1 MTASHR
7 SRARRTRIDRRA
19 RNRGRQLRATLESLE
34 SRAVLSAMPVGG
46 QFMVDESLS
55 PPENTA
61 VAAILDTSPGTGG
74 RFISVWQ
81 TYGADAFDVVAQ
93 VYDRDG
99 TPLGDGPFAVNEPAV
114 LETGD
119 GNQIAA
125 SVASD
130 GNGRFVVAW
139 QSEDTVA
146 GGYDVYYRMGTVD
159 GAGAVTL
166 SAPARAN
173 TLTTLGD
180 QTAPSVAMATDGDFV
195 LTWQGDA
202 ADGMDVFY
210 KRGTVAG
217 LQTGDEAVVST
228 YTTGDQASPRAAID
242 VATGDF
248 VIAWRGPDPTAA
260 GEEGEVASGV
270 FFKVFNADTL
280 ADTGDVRA
288 NASAYN
294 DIVAPA
300 VAMNSAGGIVV
311 AWQVEGAESSGSDI
325 YGRRFAFDRGPATAA
340 PLATATAGTGDFAWN
355 TTTARPQ
362 RAPTVGI
369 DADGDIFA
377 AWQSQQQDGFSWG
390 IFGRRYDAGG
400 DALGAESLV
409 NTGIQ
414 SGPQVAPRIAMD
426 ATGRTVVVWV
436 GPLVPEVE
444 EGGRQPSIRAQLY
457 DNAGG
462 AAGGGELSLATYVG
476 LEDQPVVVAA
486 DAAGNFVVVWQSWEA
501 AGDGSDFGIFARLF
515 QADGTPIDLDENGL
529 DDDTLLVNT
538 LTVGGQSSPAVAMD
552 AAGNFVVVWQ
562 STQGDA
568 AGTSIRGRRYNASFK
583 GWADDEDFAVNATTA
598 GDQVAP
604 AVAMDAAGNFT
615 VVWVGSDEDPDTV
628 DIEGTGIFGR
638 RFAAAGTPQPGGE
651 FRVNAERR
659 TSQSGPAI
667 AVNAAGA
674 AAIAWVSDHN
684 VLADPEDTE
693 KSIFF
698 AWYSATG
705 ERLVADDTL
714 AHVYTKDGQESPA
727 VGIDAAGDFTLVWQ
741 SINQELNLDGTGS
754 SWGVYGRQF
763 VVDPVAG
770 TISSPQSQEFRVN
783 QTVAES
789 QRFPAIGV
797 DAAGRFAVAW
807 QTIGQD
813 AASWGIF
820 ARQYAADGLPVG
832 SEARVN
838 TVQTGPQI
846 LPAVAQRPTGDFG
859 IFWSG
864 QGLDRIEGTSG
875 QRYRLIADD
884 FNRGDQPS
892 LGPDWTARV
901 GSYDIQGN
909 VAAVQTPLGV
919 ATLDGTNLTDVAVE
933 ALIVLGG
940 PAYSYGGVIARYAGP
955 GDANMYWGGIKR
967 LDGEFS
973 AEIWKQVGG
982 KWSLVGTR
990 PVSAGTGVVRL
1001 EVIGDALRLFFADEL
1016 VVFANDRSIMGA
1028 GGVGI
1033 RGSAETTADDF
1044 RFVALQNVAGT
1055 YTFRDFFNL
1064 SAGSQP
1070 SRFWVDRAGDF
1081 TIGGNAAV
1089 GRGAVNNFTLNAPA
1103 GSDGT
1108 VLATVV
1114 TDVAGSYA
1122 GASGRYTGFGDR
1134 DLYWAGLA
1142 NRSNALFAEIWRIQN
1157 GGYFRLASTPL
1168 PAADP
1173 TVAHDV
1179 RFDLVGD
1186 ALRLTVDGALVATA
1200 ADAVLAGPGAFG
1212 IRTGAGGVV
1221 RDVMIE
1227 DPTAVTLPYSTS
1239 FAAEADGSLGPDWS
1253 IRIGDFST
1261 AGSTAAAQAPLNLAT
1276 LNMVPVADLSATA
1289 TLLVDGDAEYAGFA
1303 MRYAGPGDT
1312 RMVWGGLANRGGTL
1326 FAELW
1331 RNLGAGWS
1339 LVASTTLVGVPAGVA
1354 HTVRMDAEGT
1364 SLRLFVDGVVR
1375 TFANDGGV
1383 VAAGLFALRSSG
1395 GVTFDDLVV
1404 APLSA
1409 TAASLPFASGFT
1421 ATADGL
1427 LSDLWNEPVGWFS
1440 TTTSAAVGQTAIN
1453 LALLNG
1459 VAVVNADMTALI
1471 GVPVVG
1477 SYAGFASR
1485 AAGGGDSNL
1494 LWGGVVNR
1502 GGALAAELW
1511 INQGSVWSLLGTA
1524 AAPGDVAV
1532 GHTVRMVAS
1541 GPTLRLDVDG
1551 VTLLTRTTGLL
1562 SAGGVGIRGSAGAS
1576 LDDLL
1581 IAVSEE
1587 AGQ

>member
-7 SRARRTRIDRRA
+7 SRARRARVDRRG
-19 RNRGRQLRATLESLE
+19 RSRGRRLQAVLESLE
-34 SRAVLSAMPVGG
+34 SRTVLSAMPVGG
-46 QFMVDESLS
+46 QFLVDESLS

-61 VAAILDTSPGTGG
+61 VAAILDTTPGTGG

-81 TYGADAFDVVAQ
+81 TYGADGFDVVAR

-99 TPLGDGPFAVNEPAV
+99 TALGAGPFAVNEPAI

-166 SAPARAN
+166 SAPVRAN

-180 QTAPSVAMATDGDFV
+180 QKAPAVAMANDGDFV
-195 LTWQGDA
+195 LAWQGDA
-202 ADGMDVFY
+202 AGGTDVFY
-210 KRGTVAG
+210 KRGTTVG
-217 LQTGDEAVVST
+217 LGAGDEVVVNT

-242 VATGDF
+242 VTTGDF
-248 VIAWRGPDPTAA
+248 VITWRGPDPAAA

-270 FFKVFNADTL
+270 FFKVFNGDTL

-294 DIVAPA
+294 DIVAPS

-311 AWQVEGAESSGSDI
+311 AWQVEGSEGSGSDV
-325 YGRRFAFDRGPATAA
+325 YGRRFTFSRGPATAA

-355 TTTARPQ
+355 TTTAKPQ

-390 IFGRRYDAGG
+390 IYGRRYDAGG
-400 DALGAESLV
+400 DAFSAELLV

-414 SGPQVAPRIAMD
+414 SGPQVGPRIAMD
-426 ATGRTVVVWV
+426 ATGRTVAVWV
-436 GPLVPEVE
+436 GPLVPELE
-444 EGGRQPSIRAQLY
+444 EGGRQPSIRGQIY
-457 DNAGG
+457 DDAGG
-462 AAGGGELSLATYVG
+462 TAVGDELSLATFVG
-476 LEDQPVVVAA
+476 LEDQPAAVAA

-501 AGDGSDFGIFARLF
+501 AGDGSDFGIYAKLF

-552 AAGNFVVVWQ
+552 AAGNFVVVWK
-562 STQGDA
+562 STLGDA
-568 AGTSIRGRRYNASFK
+568 AGTSIRGRRYDASFK
-583 GWADDEDFAVNATTA
+583 GWADEEDFTVNATTA
-598 GDQVAP
+598 GDQSAP
-604 AVAMDAAGNFT
+604 AVAMDSAGNFM

-628 DIEGTGIFGR
+628 DVEGTGIFGR
-638 RFAAAGTPQPGGE
+638 RFAADGTPQPGGE

-667 AVNAAGA
+667 AMNAAGA

-684 VLADPEDTE
+684 VLVDPEDTE
-693 KSIFF
+693 KSIYV
-698 AWYSATG
+698 AWYSAAG
-705 ERLVADDTL
+705 DRLVAEDTL
-714 AHVYTKDGQESPA
+714 ANSYTKDAQESPA

-741 SINQELNLDGTGS
+741 SINQELNLDGAGS

-763 VVDPVAG
+763 VIDEEAG

-813 AASWGIF
+813 AASWGIY

-832 SEARVN
+832 SESRVN
-838 TVQTGPQI
+838 TGQAGPQI
-846 LPAVAQRPTGDFG
+846 LPAVAQRAAGDFG

-884 FNRGDQPS
+884 FNRDSQPS

-919 ATLDGTNLTDVAVE
+919 ATLDGVNLTDVAVE
-933 ALIVLGG
+933 ALVVLGG
-940 PAYSYGGVIARYAGP
+940 PAYTYGGVIARYTGP

-967 LDGEFS
+967 LEGEFS

-982 KWSLVGTR
+982 SWSLVGTR
-990 PVSAGTGVVRL
+990 AVSTGTGVVRL
-1001 EVIGDALRLFFADEL
+1001 EVIGDALRLFFDDEL

-1044 RFVALQNVAGT
+1044 RFVALQTVTGK

-1064 SAGSQP
+1064 STGSQP

-1081 TIGGNAAV
+1081 TIDGNAAV
-1089 GRGAVNNFTLNAPA
+1089 GRGSVNNATLNAPPA
-1103 GSDGT
+1103 SDGT
-1108 VLATVV
+1108 VQATVV
-1114 TDVAGSYA
+1114 ADVSGSYA
-1122 GASGRYTGFGDR
+1122 GVSGRYTGFGDR

-1142 NRSNALFAEIWRIQN
+1142 NRSNDLFAEIWRIQN
-1157 GGYFRLASTPL
+1157 GGYLRLASTPL
-1168 PAADP
+1168 PAADAS
-1173 TVAHDV
+1173 VAHDV

-1186 ALRLTVDGALVATA
+1186 ALRLTVNGAPVATA
-1200 ADAVLAGPGAFG
+1200 ADAALGGPGAFG

-1221 RDVMIE
+1221 REVVIE
-1227 DPTAVTLPYSTS
+1227 EPTAVTLPYSTS
-1239 FAAEADGSLGPDWS
+1239 FTAEADGSLGSDWS
-1253 IRIGDFST
+1253 TRIGEFST
-1261 AGSTAAAQAPLNLAT
+1261 VGSTAVAQATLNLAT
-1276 LNMVPVADLSATA
+1276 LNTAPVADLSATA
-1289 TLLVDGDAEYAGFA
+1289 SLLVDGDAEYAGFA
-1303 MRYAGPGDT
+1303 MRYTGPGDSG
-1312 RMVWGGLANRGGTL
+1312 MVWGGLANRGGTL

-1364 SLRLFVDGVVR
+1364 ALRVFVDGQLR

-1404 APLSA
+1404 TPLSA
-1409 TAASLPFASGFT
+1409 APASLPFASGFD

-1427 LSDLWNEPVGWFS
+1427 LSDQWNEPVGWFS
-1440 TTTSAAVGQTAIN
+1440 TATSAAVGQTALN

-1459 VAVVNADMTALI
+1459 VASVNADMTALI

-1494 LWGGVVNR
+1494 LWGGIVNR

-1511 INQGSVWSLLGTA
+1511 ANQGGVWRLLGAA

-1551 VTLLTRTTGLL
+1551 VTLLTRTTELL
-1562 SAGGVGIRGSAGAS
+1562 AAGGVGIRGSAGAS
-1576 LDDLL
+1576 LDDLA
-1581 IAVSEE
+1581 IV
-1587 AGQ
+1587 AG